1 MDVSKSFKFISVI
14 LILSLVLAACSS
26 NGGKEGSNDS
36 ESLDLQING
45 DVPTMDSAMATDA
58 LSFDM
63 FFQTMEGLYT
73 LDKDDKAIP
82 AVAKGEPKI
91 SNDGKKWTIKLREDA
106 KWSNGDPV
114 TAHDFVFA
122 WRKVLDPDTASEY
135 AYILYDLKNAE
146 AVNSGDKKPEEL
158 GVKAVDDYTLEFE
171 LTKSLPY
178 YKELLS
184 FGTFM
189 PQNEKFV
196 KKQGDKYGT
205 TLKTTLYNGPFKMKE
220 WKSDDKVVL
229 EKNNKYWDKD
239 KVKLQELNYKVIK
252 EASTAVN
259 LYETDK
265 LDIVDLPSE
274 QVDKYKDDKAFN
286 TELDTITFYFKL
298 NEDTVPEFKNKD
310 FRLAFAKAIDKK
322 SYVDN
327 NLNNGSIPTDKF
339 VPKGFVKDG
348 NDKEYQDGV
357 NVDNGYDV
365 KAAKAHFDKAKKAL
379 GKDKFTIELMTY
391 DRDTA
396 KRDAEYF
403 KEQLEK
409 NLDGVTIKIKQTPF
423 KQKLDLVSK
432 GEYEMSLENWIP
444 DYPDPMTFLE
454 LYVTDGSHNNTG
466 WSNTEYDDIIKK
478 ADTTLSNKPEER
490 ITELQHAEEL
500 LLNDAGIVPLYQ
512 VGTAQ
517 LQKPNVKNVV
527 NHQFGGVSTLKEA
540 YIEQ

>member
-1 MDVSKSFKFISVI
+1 MSKIFKVLTMMLVAV
-14 LILSLVLAACSS
+14 LILSACSS
-26 NGGKEGSNDS
+26 GGGSKGKSD
-36 ESLDLQING
+36 ETLDLQING
-45 DVPTMDSAMATDA
+45 DVPTMDSAMATDG

-82 AVAKGEPKI
+82 AVAKGDPKI
-91 SNDGKKWTIKLREDA
+91 TNDGKKWTIKLRDDA

-122 WRKVLDPDTASEY
+122 WRKVVDPDTASEY
-135 AYILYDLKNAE
+135 AYILYDIKNAE
-146 AVNSGDKKPEEL
+146 EINSGDKKPEEL
-158 GVKAVDDYTLEFE
+158 GVKAVDDHTLEFE

-205 TLKTTLYNGPFKMKE
+205 TVKTTLYNGPFKMTD
-220 WKSDDKVVL
+220 WKTDDKVTL
-229 EKNNKYWDKD
+229 EKNDDYWDKD
-239 KVKLQELNYKVIK
+239 KVKLNKVNYKVVK

-259 LYETDK
+259 LYETNK
-265 LDIVDLPSE
+265 LDIVDLPAE
-274 QVDKYKDDKAFN
+274 QVKKYKDDKAFN
-286 TELDTITFYFKL
+286 TELDTVTYYFKL
-298 NEDTVPEFKNKD
+298 NEDTVPEFKNED
-310 FRLAFAKAIDKK
+310 FRLAFAKAIDKEA
-322 SYVDN
+322 YVKN
-327 NLNNGSIPTDKF
+327 NLNNGSIPTDNF
-339 VPKGFVKDG
+339 VPKDFVKDSKG
-348 NDKEYQDGV
+348 KEYQDGV
-357 NVDNGYDV
+357 KNTNQYNV
-365 KAAKAHFDKAKKAL
+365 KEAKEHYEKAKKAL

-391 DRDTA
+391 DKDTA

-409 NLDGVTIKIKQTPF
+409 NLDGVTIKIKQQPF

-466 WSNTEYDDIIKK
+466 WSNKEYDSIIKA
-478 ADTTLSNKPEER
+478 ADSSLASNPDKRLS
-490 ITELQHAEEL
+490 ELQRAEGM
-500 LLNDAGIVPLYQ
+500 LLNEAGIVPLYQ
-512 VGTAQ
+512 VGVAQ

-540 YIEQ
+540 YIEK

>member
-1 MDVSKSFKFISVI
+1 MSKFIKVI
-14 LILSLVLAACSS
+14 AIMLTAVLVLSACSS
-26 NGGKEGSNDS
+26 GGGSKKSKSD
-36 ESLDLQING
+36 ETLDLQING
-45 DVPTMDSAMATDA
+45 DVPTMDSAMATDG

-73 LDKDDKAIP
+73 LDKNDKAIP
-82 AVAKGEPKI
+82 AIAKGDPKI
-91 SNDGKKWTIKLREDA
+91 TNDGKKWTIKLRDDA

-114 TAHDFVFA
+114 TANDFVYA
-122 WRKVLDPDTASEY
+122 WRKVVNPDTASEY
-135 AYILYDLKNAE
+135 AYILFDIKNAE
-146 AVNSGDKKPEEL
+146 AINTGKKKPEEL
-158 GVKAVDDYTLEFE
+158 GVKAVDDHTLEFE

-196 KKQGDKYGT
+196 EKQGDKYGT
-205 TLKTTLYNGPFKMKE
+205 TVKSTLYNGPFKMSDWE
-220 WKSDDKVVL
+220 TDDKVTL
-229 EKNNKYWDKD
+229 TKNDKYWDKD
-239 KVKLQELNYKVIK
+239 KVKLKKVNYKVVK

-259 LYETDK
+259 LYETNK
-265 LDIVDLPSE
+265 LDIVDIPAE
-274 QVDKYKDDKAFN
+274 QVKKYKDKKEFS
-286 TELDTITFYFKL
+286 TELGTVTYYFKL

-310 FRLAFAKAIDKK
+310 FRLAFAKAIDKEA
-322 SYVDN
+322 YVKN
-327 NLNNGSIPTDKF
+327 NLNNGSIPSDNF
-339 VPKGFVKDG
+339 VPKGFVKDSKG
-348 NDKEYQDGV
+348 KEYQDGV
-357 NVDNGYDV
+357 KNKNQYNV
-365 KAAKAHFDKAKKAL
+365 KEAKAHLEKAKKAL

-391 DRDTA
+391 DKDTS

-409 NLDGVTIKIKQTPF
+409 NLDGVTIKIKQQPF

-466 WSNTEYDDIIKK
+466 WSNKSYDSIIKA
-478 ADTTLSNKPEER
+478 ADSSLASNPDKRLS
-490 ITELQHAEEL
+490 ELQRAEGM
-500 LLNDAGIVPLYQ
+500 LLNEAGIVPLYQ
-512 VGTAQ
+512 VGVAQ
-517 LQKPNVKNVV
+517 MQKSNVKNVV

-540 YIEQ
+540 YIEK

>member
-1 MDVSKSFKFISVI
+1 MSKILKVLTMMLVAV
-14 LILSLVLAACSS
+14 LILSACSS
-26 NGGKEGSNDS
+26 GGGSKGKSD
-36 ESLDLQING
+36 ETLDLQING
-45 DVPTMDSAMATDA
+45 DVPTMDSAMATDG

-82 AVAKGEPKI
+82 AVAKGDPKI
-91 SNDGKKWTIKLREDA
+91 TNDGKKWTIKLRDDA

-122 WRKVLDPDTASEY
+122 WRKVVDPDTASEY
-135 AYILYDLKNAE
+135 AYILYDIKNAE
-146 AVNSGDKKPEEL
+146 EINSGDKKPEEL
-158 GVKAVDDYTLEFE
+158 GVKAVDDHTLEFE

-205 TLKTTLYNGPFKMKE
+205 TVKTTLYNGPFKMTD
-220 WKSDDKVVL
+220 WKTDDKVTL
-229 EKNNKYWDKD
+229 EKNDDYWDKD
-239 KVKLQELNYKVIK
+239 KVKLNKVNYKVVK

-259 LYETDK
+259 LYETNK
-265 LDIVDLPSE
+265 LDIVDLPAE
-274 QVDKYKDDKAFN
+274 QVKKYKDDKAFN
-286 TELDTITFYFKL
+286 TELDTVTYYFKL
-298 NEDTVPEFKNKD
+298 NEDTVPEFKNED
-310 FRLAFAKAIDKK
+310 FRLAFAKAIDKEA
-322 SYVDN
+322 YVKN
-327 NLNNGSIPTDKF
+327 NLNNGSIPTDNF
-339 VPKGFVKDG
+339 VPKDFVKDSKG
-348 NDKEYQDGV
+348 KEYQDGV
-357 NVDNGYDV
+357 KNTNQYNV
-365 KAAKAHFDKAKKAL
+365 KEAKEHYEKAKKAL

-391 DRDTA
+391 DKDTA

-409 NLDGVTIKIKQTPF
+409 NLDGVMIKIKQQPF

-466 WSNTEYDDIIKK
+466 WSNKEYDSIIKA
-478 ADTTLSNKPEER
+478 ADSSLASNPDKRLS
-490 ITELQHAEEL
+490 ELQRAEGM
-500 LLNDAGIVPLYQ
+500 LLNEAGIVPLYQ
-512 VGTAQ
+512 VGVAQ

-540 YIEQ
+540 YIEK

>member
-1 MDVSKSFKFISVI
+1 MSKIFKV
-14 LILSLVLAACSS
+14 LTMMLAAVLVLSACSS
-26 NGGKEGSNDS
+26 GGGSKGKSD
-36 ESLDLQING
+36 ETLDLQING
-45 DVPTMDSAMATDA
+45 DIPTMDSAMATDG

-82 AVAKGEPKI
+82 AVAKGDPKI
-91 SNDGKKWTIKLREDA
+91 TNDGKKWTIKLRDDA

-122 WRKVLDPDTASEY
+122 WRKVVDPDTASEY
-135 AYILYDLKNAE
+135 AYILYDIKNAE
-146 AVNSGDKKPEEL
+146 EINSGDKKPEEL

-205 TLKTTLYNGPFKMKE
+205 TVKTTLYNGPFKMTE
-220 WKSDDKVVL
+220 WKTDDKVTL
-229 EKNNKYWDKD
+229 EKNDDYWDKD
-239 KVKLQELNYKVIK
+239 KVKLNKVNYKVVK

-259 LYETDK
+259 LYETNK
-265 LDIVDLPSE
+265 LDIVDLPAE
-274 QVDKYKDDKAFN
+274 QVKKYKDDKAFN
-286 TELDTITFYFKL
+286 TELDTVTYYFKL
-298 NEDTVPEFKNKD
+298 NEDTVPEFKNED
-310 FRLAFAKAIDKK
+310 FRLAFAKAIDKEA
-322 SYVDN
+322 YVKN
-327 NLNNGSIPTDKF
+327 NLNNGSIPTDNF
-339 VPKGFVKDG
+339 VPKDFVKDSKG
-348 NDKEYQDGV
+348 KEYQDGV
-357 NVDNGYDV
+357 KNTNQYNV
-365 KAAKAHFDKAKKAL
+365 KEAKEHYEKAKKAL

-391 DRDTA
+391 DKDTA

-409 NLDGVTIKIKQTPF
+409 NLDGVTIKIKQQPF

-466 WSNTEYDDIIKK
+466 WSNKEYDSIIKA
-478 ADTTLSNKPEER
+478 ADSSLASDPDKRLS
-490 ITELQHAEEL
+490 ELQRAEGM
-500 LLNDAGIVPLYQ
+500 LLNEAGIVPLYQ
-512 VGTAQ
+512 VGVAQ

-540 YIEQ
+540 YIEK

>member
-1 MDVSKSFKFISVI
+1 MSKIFKV
-14 LILSLVLAACSS
+14 LTMMLAAVLVLSACSS
-26 NGGKEGSNDS
+26 GGGSKGKSD
-36 ESLDLQING
+36 ETLDLQING
-45 DVPTMDSAMATDA
+45 DIPTMDSAMATDG

-82 AVAKGEPKI
+82 AVAKGDPKI
-91 SNDGKKWTIKLREDA
+91 TNDGKKWTIKLRDDA

-122 WRKVLDPDTASEY
+122 WRKVVDPDTASEY
-135 AYILYDLKNAE
+135 AYILYDIKNAE
-146 AVNSGDKKPEEL
+146 EINSGDKKPEEL
-158 GVKAVDDYTLEFE
+158 GVKAVDDHTLEFE

-205 TLKTTLYNGPFKMKE
+205 TVKTTLYNGPFKMTE
-220 WKSDDKVVL
+220 WKTDDKVTL
-229 EKNNKYWDKD
+229 EKNDDYWDKD
-239 KVKLQELNYKVIK
+239 KVKLNKVNYKVVK

-259 LYETDK
+259 LYETNK
-265 LDIVDLPSE
+265 LDIVDLPAE
-274 QVDKYKDDKAFN
+274 QVKKYKDDKAFN
-286 TELDTITFYFKL
+286 TELDTVTYYFKL
-298 NEDTVPEFKNKD
+298 NEDTVPEFKNED
-310 FRLAFAKAIDKK
+310 FRLAFAKAIDKEA
-322 SYVDN
+322 YVKN
-327 NLNNGSIPTDKF
+327 NLNNGSIPTDNF
-339 VPKGFVKDG
+339 VPKDFVKDSKG
-348 NDKEYQDGV
+348 KEYQDGV
-357 NVDNGYDV
+357 KNTNQYNV
-365 KAAKAHFDKAKKAL
+365 KEAKEHYEKAKKAL

-391 DRDTA
+391 DKDTA

-409 NLDGVTIKIKQTPF
+409 NLDGVTIKIKQQPF

-466 WSNTEYDDIIKK
+466 WSNKEYDSIIKA
-478 ADTTLSNKPEER
+478 ADSSLASDPDKRLS
-490 ITELQHAEEL
+490 ELQRAEGM
-500 LLNDAGIVPLYQ
+500 LLNEAGIVPLYQ
-512 VGTAQ
+512 VGVAQ
-517 LQKPNVKNVV
+517 LQKSNVKNVV

-540 YIEQ
+540 YIEK

>member
-1 MDVSKSFKFISVI
+1 MSKIFKV
-14 LILSLVLAACSS
+14 LTMMLAAVLVLSACSS
-26 NGGKEGSNDS
+26 GGGSKGKSD
-36 ESLDLQING
+36 ETLDLQING
-45 DVPTMDSAMATDA
+45 DIPTMDSAMATDG

-82 AVAKGEPKI
+82 AVAKGDPKI
-91 SNDGKKWTIKLREDA
+91 TNDGKKWTIKLRDDA

-122 WRKVLDPDTASEY
+122 WRKVVDPDTASEY
-135 AYILYDLKNAE
+135 AYILYDIKNAE
-146 AVNSGDKKPEEL
+146 EINSGDKKPEEL
-158 GVKAVDDYTLEFE
+158 GVKAVDDHTLEFE

-196 KKQGDKYGT
+196 KKQDDKYGT
-205 TLKTTLYNGPFKMKE
+205 TVKTTLYNGPFKMTE
-220 WKSDDKVVL
+220 WKTDDKVTL
-229 EKNNKYWDKD
+229 EKNDDYWDKD
-239 KVKLQELNYKVIK
+239 KVKLNKVNYKVVK

-259 LYETDK
+259 LYETNK
-265 LDIVDLPSE
+265 LDIVDLPAE
-274 QVDKYKDDKAFN
+274 QVKKYKDDKAFN
-286 TELDTITFYFKL
+286 TELDTVTYYFKL
-298 NEDTVPEFKNKD
+298 NEDTVPEFKNED
-310 FRLAFAKAIDKK
+310 FRLAFAKAIDKEA
-322 SYVDN
+322 YVKN
-327 NLNNGSIPTDKF
+327 NLNNGSIPTDNF
-339 VPKGFVKDG
+339 VPKDFVKDSKG
-348 NDKEYQDGV
+348 KEYQDGV
-357 NVDNGYDV
+357 KNTNQYNV
-365 KAAKAHFDKAKKAL
+365 KEAKEHYEKAKKAL

-391 DRDTA
+391 DKDTA

-409 NLDGVTIKIKQTPF
+409 NLDGVTIKIKQQPF

-466 WSNTEYDDIIKK
+466 WSNKEYDSIIKA
-478 ADTTLSNKPEER
+478 ADSSLASDPDKRLS
-490 ITELQHAEEL
+490 ELQRAEGM
-500 LLNDAGIVPLYQ
+500 LLNEAGIVPLYQ
-512 VGTAQ
+512 VGVAQ

-540 YIEQ
+540 YIEK

>member
-1 MDVSKSFKFISVI
+1 MSKILKVLTMMLVAV
-14 LILSLVLAACSS
+14 LILSACSS
-26 NGGKEGSNDS
+26 GGGSKGKSD
-36 ESLDLQING
+36 ETLDLQING
-45 DVPTMDSAMATDA
+45 DVPTMDSAMATDG

-82 AVAKGEPKI
+82 AVAKGDPKI
-91 SNDGKKWTIKLREDA
+91 TNDGKKWTIKLRDDA

-122 WRKVLDPDTASEY
+122 WRKVVDPDTASEY
-135 AYILYDLKNAE
+135 AYILYDIKNAE
-146 AVNSGDKKPEEL
+146 EINSGDKKPEEL
-158 GVKAVDDYTLEFE
+158 GVKAVDDHTLEFE

-205 TLKTTLYNGPFKMKE
+205 TVKTTLYNGPFKMTD
-220 WKSDDKVVL
+220 WKTDDKVTL
-229 EKNNKYWDKD
+229 EKNDDYWDKD
-239 KVKLQELNYKVIK
+239 KVKLNKVNYKVVK

-259 LYETDK
+259 LYETNK
-265 LDIVDLPSE
+265 LDIVDLPAE
-274 QVDKYKDDKAFN
+274 QVKKYKDDKAFN
-286 TELDTITFYFKL
+286 TELDTVTYYFKL
-298 NEDTVPEFKNKD
+298 NEDTVPEFKNED
-310 FRLAFAKAIDKK
+310 FRLAFAKAIDKEA
-322 SYVDN
+322 YVKN
-327 NLNNGSIPTDKF
+327 NLNNGSIPTDDF
-339 VPKGFVKDG
+339 VPKDFVKDSKG
-348 NDKEYQDGV
+348 KEYQDGV
-357 NVDNGYDV
+357 KNTNQYNV
-365 KAAKAHFDKAKKAL
+365 KEAKEHYEKAKKAL

-391 DRDTA
+391 DKDTA

-409 NLDGVTIKIKQTPF
+409 NLDGVTIKIKQQPF

-466 WSNTEYDDIIKK
+466 WSNKEYDSIIKA
-478 ADTTLSNKPEER
+478 ADSSLASNPDKRLS
-490 ITELQHAEEL
+490 ELQRAEGM
-500 LLNDAGIVPLYQ
+500 LLNEAGIVPLYQ
-512 VGTAQ
+512 VGVAQ

-540 YIEQ
+540 YIEK

>member
-1 MDVSKSFKFISVI
+1 MSKILKVLTMMLVAV
-14 LILSLVLAACSS
+14 LILSACSS
-26 NGGKEGSNDS
+26 GGGSKGKSD
-36 ESLDLQING
+36 ETLDLQING
-45 DVPTMDSAMATDA
+45 DVPTMDSAMATDG

-82 AVAKGEPKI
+82 AVAKGDPKI
-91 SNDGKKWTIKLREDA
+91 TNDGKKWTIKLRDDA

-122 WRKVLDPDTASEY
+122 WRKVVDPDTASEY
-135 AYILYDLKNAE
+135 AYILYDIKNAE
-146 AVNSGDKKPEEL
+146 EINSGDKKPEEL
-158 GVKAVDDYTLEFE
+158 GVKAVDDHTLEFE

-205 TLKTTLYNGPFKMKE
+205 TVKTTLYNGPFKMID
-220 WKSDDKVVL
+220 WKTDDKVTL
-229 EKNNKYWDKD
+229 EKNDDYWDKD
-239 KVKLQELNYKVIK
+239 KVKLNKVNYKVVK

-259 LYETDK
+259 LYETNK
-265 LDIVDLPSE
+265 LDIVDLPAE
-274 QVDKYKDDKAFN
+274 QVKKYKDDKAFN
-286 TELDTITFYFKL
+286 TELDTVTYYFKL
-298 NEDTVPEFKNKD
+298 NEDTVPEFKNED
-310 FRLAFAKAIDKK
+310 FRLAFAKAIDKEA
-322 SYVDN
+322 YVKN
-327 NLNNGSIPTDKF
+327 NLNNGSIPTDNF
-339 VPKGFVKDG
+339 VPKDFVKDSKG
-348 NDKEYQDGV
+348 KEYQDGV
-357 NVDNGYDV
+357 KNTNQYNV
-365 KAAKAHFDKAKKAL
+365 KEAKEHYEKAKKAL

-391 DRDTA
+391 DKDTA

-409 NLDGVTIKIKQTPF
+409 NLDGVTIKIKQQPF

-466 WSNTEYDDIIKK
+466 WSNKEYDSIIKA
-478 ADTTLSNKPEER
+478 ADSSLASNPDKRLS
-490 ITELQHAEEL
+490 ELQRAEGM
-500 LLNDAGIVPLYQ
+500 LLNEAGIVPLYQ
-512 VGTAQ
+512 VGVAQ

-540 YIEQ
+540 YIEK

>member
-1 MDVSKSFKFISVI
+1 MSKILKVLTMMLVAV
-14 LILSLVLAACSS
+14 LILSACSS
-26 NGGKEGSNDS
+26 GGGSKGKS
-36 ESLDLQING
+36 GETLDLQING
-45 DVPTMDSAMATDA
+45 DVPTMDSAMATDG

-82 AVAKGEPKI
+82 AVAKGDPKI
-91 SNDGKKWTIKLREDA
+91 TNDGKKWTIKLRDDA

-122 WRKVLDPDTASEY
+122 WRKVVDPDTASEY
-135 AYILYDLKNAE
+135 AYILYDIKNAE
-146 AVNSGDKKPEEL
+146 EINSGDKKPEEL
-158 GVKAVDDYTLEFE
+158 GVKAVDDHTLEFE

-205 TLKTTLYNGPFKMKE
+205 TVKTTLYNGPFKMTD
-220 WKSDDKVVL
+220 WKTDDKVTL
-229 EKNNKYWDKD
+229 EKNDDYWDKD
-239 KVKLQELNYKVIK
+239 KVKLNKVNYKVVK

-259 LYETDK
+259 LYETNK
-265 LDIVDLPSE
+265 LDIVDLPAE
-274 QVDKYKDDKAFN
+274 QVKKYKDDKAFN
-286 TELDTITFYFKL
+286 TELDPVTYYFKL
-298 NEDTVPEFKNKD
+298 NEDTVPEFKNED
-310 FRLAFAKAIDKK
+310 FRLAFAKAIDKEA
-322 SYVDN
+322 YVKN
-327 NLNNGSIPTDKF
+327 NLNNGSIPTDNF
-339 VPKGFVKDG
+339 VPKDFVKDSKG
-348 NDKEYQDGV
+348 KEYQDGV
-357 NVDNGYDV
+357 KNTNQYNV
-365 KAAKAHFDKAKKAL
+365 KEAKEHYEKAKKAL

-391 DRDTA
+391 DKDTA

-409 NLDGVTIKIKQTPF
+409 NLDGVTIKIKQQPF

-466 WSNTEYDDIIKK
+466 WSNKEYDSIIKA
-478 ADTTLSNKPEER
+478 ADSSLASNPDKRLS
-490 ITELQHAEEL
+490 ELQRAEGM
-500 LLNDAGIVPLYQ
+500 LLNEAGIVPLYQ
-512 VGTAQ
+512 VGVAQ

-540 YIEQ
+540 YIEK

>member
-1 MDVSKSFKFISVI
+1 MSKIFKV
-14 LILSLVLAACSS
+14 LTMMLAAVLVLSACSS
-26 NGGKEGSNDS
+26 GGGSKGKSD
-36 ESLDLQING
+36 ETLDLQING
-45 DVPTMDSAMATDA
+45 DIPTMDSAMATDG

-82 AVAKGEPKI
+82 AVAKGDPKI
-91 SNDGKKWTIKLREDA
+91 TNDGKKWTIKLRDDA

-122 WRKVLDPDTASEY
+122 WRKVVDPDTASEY
-135 AYILYDLKNAE
+135 AYILYDIKNAE
-146 AVNSGDKKPEEL
+146 EINSGDKKPEEL
-158 GVKAVDDYTLEFE
+158 GVKAVDDHTLEFE

-205 TLKTTLYNGPFKMKE
+205 TVKTTLYNGPFKMTE
-220 WKSDDKVVL
+220 WKTDDKVTL
-229 EKNNKYWDKD
+229 EKNDDYWDKD
-239 KVKLQELNYKVIK
+239 KVKLNKVNYKVVK

-259 LYETDK
+259 LYETNK
-265 LDIVDLPSE
+265 LDIVDLPAE
-274 QVDKYKDDKAFN
+274 QVKKYKDDKAFN
-286 TELDTITFYFKL
+286 TELDTVTYYFKL

-310 FRLAFAKAIDKK
+310 FRLAFAKAIDKEA
-322 SYVDN
+322 YVKN
-327 NLNNGSIPTDKF
+327 NLNNGSIPTDNF
-339 VPKGFVKDG
+339 VPKDFVKDSKG
-348 NDKEYQDGV
+348 KEYQDGV
-357 NVDNGYDV
+357 KNTNQYNV
-365 KAAKAHFDKAKKAL
+365 KEAKEHYEKAKKAL

-391 DRDTA
+391 DKDTA

-409 NLDGVTIKIKQTPF
+409 NLDGVTIKIKQQPF

-466 WSNTEYDDIIKK
+466 WSNKEYDSIIKA
-478 ADTTLSNKPEER
+478 ADSSLASDPDKRLS
-490 ITELQHAEEL
+490 ELQRAEGM
-500 LLNDAGIVPLYQ
+500 LLNEAGIVPLYQ
-512 VGTAQ
+512 VGVAQ

-540 YIEQ
+540 YIEK

>member
-1 MDVSKSFKFISVI
+1 MSKIFKV
-14 LILSLVLAACSS
+14 LTMMLAAVLVLSACSS
-26 NGGKEGSNDS
+26 GGGSKGKSD
-36 ESLDLQING
+36 ETLDLQING
-45 DVPTMDSAMATDA
+45 DIPTMDSAMATDG

-82 AVAKGEPKI
+82 AVAKGDPKI
-91 SNDGKKWTIKLREDA
+91 TNDGKKWTIKLRDDA

-122 WRKVLDPDTASEY
+122 WRKVVDPDTASEY
-135 AYILYDLKNAE
+135 AYILYDIKNAE
-146 AVNSGDKKPEEL
+146 EINSGDKKPEEL
-158 GVKAVDDYTLEFE
+158 GVKAVDDHTLEFE

-205 TLKTTLYNGPFKMKE
+205 TVKTTLYNGPFKMTE
-220 WKSDDKVVL
+220 WKTDDKVTL
-229 EKNNKYWDKD
+229 EKNDDYWDKD
-239 KVKLQELNYKVIK
+239 KVKLNKVNYKVVK

-259 LYETDK
+259 LYETNK
-265 LDIVDLPSE
+265 LDIVDLPAE
-274 QVDKYKDDKAFN
+274 QVKKYKDDKAFN
-286 TELDTITFYFKL
+286 TELDTVTYYFKL
-298 NEDTVPEFKNKD
+298 NEDTVPEFKNED
-310 FRLAFAKAIDKK
+310 FRLAFAKAIDKEA
-322 SYVDN
+322 YVKN
-327 NLNNGSIPTDKF
+327 NLNNGSIPTDNF
-339 VPKGFVKDG
+339 VPKDFVKDSKG
-348 NDKEYQDGV
+348 KEYQDGV
-357 NVDNGYDV
+357 KNTNQYNV
-365 KAAKAHFDKAKKAL
+365 KEAKEHYEKAKKAL

-391 DRDTA
+391 DKDTA

-409 NLDGVTIKIKQTPF
+409 NLDGVTIKIKQQPF

-466 WSNTEYDDIIKK
+466 WSNKEYDSIIKA
-478 ADTTLSNKPEER
+478 ADSSLASEPDKRLS
-490 ITELQHAEEL
+490 ELQRAEGM
-500 LLNDAGIVPLYQ
+500 LLNEAGIVPLYQ
-512 VGTAQ
+512 VGVAQ

-540 YIEQ
+540 YIEK

>member
-1 MDVSKSFKFISVI
+1 MSKIFKV
-14 LILSLVLAACSS
+14 LTMMLAAVLVLSACSS
-26 NGGKEGSNDS
+26 GGGSKGKSD
-36 ESLDLQING
+36 ETLDLQING
-45 DVPTMDSAMATDA
+45 DIPTMDSAMATDG

-82 AVAKGEPKI
+82 AVAKGDPKI
-91 SNDGKKWTIKLREDA
+91 TNDGKKWTIKLRDDA

-122 WRKVLDPDTASEY
+122 WRKVVDPDTASEY
-135 AYILYDLKNAE
+135 AYILYDIKNAE
-146 AVNSGDKKPEEL
+146 EINSGDKKPEEL
-158 GVKAVDDYTLEFE
+158 GVKAVDDHTLEFE

-205 TLKTTLYNGPFKMKE
+205 TVKTTLYNGPFKMTE
-220 WKSDDKVVL
+220 WKTDDKVTL
-229 EKNNKYWDKD
+229 EKNDDYWDKD
-239 KVKLQELNYKVIK
+239 KVKLNKVNYKVVK

-259 LYETDK
+259 LYETNK
-265 LDIVDLPSE
+265 LDIVDLPAE
-274 QVDKYKDDKAFN
+274 QVKKYKDDKAFN
-286 TELDTITFYFKL
+286 TELDTVTYYFKL
-298 NEDTVPEFKNKD
+298 NEDTVPEFKNED
-310 FRLAFAKAIDKK
+310 FRLAFAKAIDKEA
-322 SYVDN
+322 YVKN
-327 NLNNGSIPTDKF
+327 NLNNGSIPTDNF
-339 VPKGFVKDG
+339 VPKDFVKDSKG
-348 NDKEYQDGV
+348 KEYQDGV
-357 NVDNGYDV
+357 KNTNQYNV
-365 KAAKAHFDKAKKAL
+365 KEAKEHYEKAKKAL
-379 GKDKFTIELMTY
+379 GKDNFTIELMTY
-391 DRDTA
+391 DKDTA

-409 NLDGVTIKIKQTPF
+409 NLDGVTIKIKQQPF

-466 WSNTEYDDIIKK
+466 WSNKEYDSIIKA
-478 ADTTLSNKPEER
+478 ADSSLASNPDKRLS
-490 ITELQHAEEL
+490 ELQRAESM
-500 LLNDAGIVPLYQ
+500 LLNEAGIVPLYQ
-512 VGTAQ
+512 VGVAQ

-540 YIEQ
+540 YIEK

>member
-1 MDVSKSFKFISVI
+1 MSKILKVLTMMLVAV
-14 LILSLVLAACSS
+14 LILSACSS
-26 NGGKEGSNDS
+26 GGGSKGKS
-36 ESLDLQING
+36 GETLDLQING
-45 DVPTMDSAMATDA
+45 DVPTMDSAMATDG

-82 AVAKGEPKI
+82 AVAKGDPKI
-91 SNDGKKWTIKLREDA
+91 TNDGKKWTIKLRDDA

-122 WRKVLDPDTASEY
+122 WRKVVDPDTASEY
-135 AYILYDLKNAE
+135 AYILYDIKNAE
-146 AVNSGDKKPEEL
+146 EINSGDKKPEEL
-158 GVKAVDDYTLEFE
+158 GVKAVDDHTLEFE

-205 TLKTTLYNGPFKMKE
+205 TVKTTLYNGPFKMTD
-220 WKSDDKVVL
+220 WKTDDKVTL
-229 EKNNKYWDKD
+229 EKNDDYWDKD
-239 KVKLQELNYKVIK
+239 KVKLNKVNYKVVK

-259 LYETDK
+259 LYETNK
-265 LDIVDLPSE
+265 LDIVDLPAE
-274 QVDKYKDDKAFN
+274 QVKKYKDDKAFN
-286 TELDTITFYFKL
+286 TELDTVTYYFKL
-298 NEDTVPEFKNKD
+298 NEDTVPEFKNED
-310 FRLAFAKAIDKK
+310 FRLAFAKAIDKEA
-322 SYVDN
+322 YVKN
-327 NLNNGSIPTDKF
+327 NLNNGSIPTDNF
-339 VPKGFVKDG
+339 VPKDFVKDSKG
-348 NDKEYQDGV
+348 KEYQDGV
-357 NVDNGYDV
+357 KNTNQYNV
-365 KAAKAHFDKAKKAL
+365 KEAKEHYEKAKKAL

-391 DRDTA
+391 DKDTA

-409 NLDGVTIKIKQTPF
+409 NLDGVTIKIKQQPF

-466 WSNTEYDDIIKK
+466 WSNKEYDSIIKA
-478 ADTTLSNKPEER
+478 ADSSLASNPDKRLS
-490 ITELQHAEEL
+490 ELQRAEGM
-500 LLNDAGIVPLYQ
+500 LLNEAGIVPLYQ
-512 VGTAQ
+512 VGVAQ

-540 YIEQ
+540 YIEK

>member
-1 MDVSKSFKFISVI
+1 MSKIFKV
-14 LILSLVLAACSS
+14 LTMMLAAVLVLSACSS
-26 NGGKEGSNDS
+26 GGGSKGKSD
-36 ESLDLQING
+36 ETLDLQING
-45 DVPTMDSAMATDA
+45 DIPTMDSAMATDG

-82 AVAKGEPKI
+82 AVAKGDPKI
-91 SNDGKKWTIKLREDA
+91 TNDGKKWTIKLKDDA

-122 WRKVLDPDTASEY
+122 WRKVVDPDTASEY
-135 AYILYDLKNAE
+135 AYILYDIKNAE
-146 AVNSGDKKPEEL
+146 EINSGDKKPEEL
-158 GVKAVDDYTLEFE
+158 GVKAVDDHTLEFE

-205 TLKTTLYNGPFKMKE
+205 TVKTTLYNGPFKMTE
-220 WKSDDKVVL
+220 WKTDDKVTL
-229 EKNNKYWDKD
+229 EKNDDYWDKD
-239 KVKLQELNYKVIK
+239 KVKLNKVNYKVVK

-259 LYETDK
+259 LYETNK
-265 LDIVDLPSE
+265 LDIVDLPAE
-274 QVDKYKDDKAFN
+274 QVKKYKDDKAFN
-286 TELDTITFYFKL
+286 TELDTVTYYFKL
-298 NEDTVPEFKNKD
+298 NEDTVPEFKNED
-310 FRLAFAKAIDKK
+310 FRLAFAKAIDKEA
-322 SYVDN
+322 YVKN
-327 NLNNGSIPTDKF
+327 NLNNGSIPTDNF
-339 VPKGFVKDG
+339 VPKDFVKDSKG
-348 NDKEYQDGV
+348 KEYQDGV
-357 NVDNGYDV
+357 KNTNQYNV
-365 KAAKAHFDKAKKAL
+365 KEAKEHYEKAKKAL

-391 DRDTA
+391 DKDTA

-409 NLDGVTIKIKQTPF
+409 NLDGVTIKIKQQPF

-466 WSNTEYDDIIKK
+466 WSNKEYDSIIKA
-478 ADTTLSNKPEER
+478 ADSSLASDPDKRLS
-490 ITELQHAEEL
+490 ELQRAEGM
-500 LLNDAGIVPLYQ
+500 LLNEAGIVPLYQ
-512 VGTAQ
+512 VGVAQ

-540 YIEQ
+540 YIEK

>member
-1 MDVSKSFKFISVI
+1 MSKILKILTMMLVAV
-14 LILSLVLAACSS
+14 LILSACSS
-26 NGGKEGSNDS
+26 GGGSKGKSD
-36 ESLDLQING
+36 ETLDLQING
-45 DVPTMDSAMATDA
+45 DVPTMDSAMATDG

-82 AVAKGEPKI
+82 AVAKGDPKI
-91 SNDGKKWTIKLREDA
+91 TNDGKKWTIKLRDDA

-114 TAHDFVFA
+114 TAHNFVFA
-122 WRKVLDPDTASEY
+122 WRKVVDPDTASEY
-135 AYILYDLKNAE
+135 AYILYDIKNAE
-146 AVNSGDKKPEEL
+146 EINSGDKKPEEL
-158 GVKAVDDYTLEFE
+158 GVKAVDDHTLEFE

-205 TLKTTLYNGPFKMKE
+205 TVKTTLYNGPFKMTD
-220 WKSDDKVVL
+220 WKTDDKVTL
-229 EKNNKYWDKD
+229 EKNDDYWDKD
-239 KVKLQELNYKVIK
+239 KVKLNKVNYKVVK

-259 LYETDK
+259 LYETNK
-265 LDIVDLPSE
+265 LDIVDLPAE
-274 QVDKYKDDKAFN
+274 QVKKYKDDKAFN
-286 TELDTITFYFKL
+286 TELDTVTYYFKL
-298 NEDTVPEFKNKD
+298 NEDTVPEFKNED
-310 FRLAFAKAIDKK
+310 FRLAFAKAIDKEA
-322 SYVDN
+322 YVKN
-327 NLNNGSIPTDKF
+327 NLNNGSIPTDNF
-339 VPKGFVKDG
+339 VPKDFVKDSKG
-348 NDKEYQDGV
+348 KEYQDGV
-357 NVDNGYDV
+357 KNTNQYNV
-365 KAAKAHFDKAKKAL
+365 KEAKEHYEKAKKAL

-391 DRDTA
+391 DKDTA

-409 NLDGVTIKIKQTPF
+409 NLDGVTIKIKQQPF

-466 WSNTEYDDIIKK
+466 WSNKEYDSIIKA
-478 ADTTLSNKPEER
+478 ADSSLASNPDKRLS
-490 ITELQHAEEL
+490 ELQRAEGM
-500 LLNDAGIVPLYQ
+500 LLNEAGIVPLYQ
-512 VGTAQ
+512 VGVAQ

-540 YIEQ
+540 YIEK

>member
-1 MDVSKSFKFISVI
+1 MSKIFKVLTMMLVAV
-14 LILSLVLAACSS
+14 LILSACSS
-26 NGGKEGSNDS
+26 GGGSKGKSD
-36 ESLDLQING
+36 ETLDLQING
-45 DVPTMDSAMATDA
+45 DVPTMDSAMATDG

-82 AVAKGEPKI
+82 AVAKGDPKI
-91 SNDGKKWTIKLREDA
+91 TSDGKKWTIKLRDDA

-122 WRKVLDPDTASEY
+122 WRKVVDPDTASEY
-135 AYILYDLKNAE
+135 AYILYDIKNAE
-146 AVNSGDKKPEEL
+146 EINSGDKKPEEL
-158 GVKAVDDYTLEFE
+158 GVKAVDDHTLEFE

-205 TLKTTLYNGPFKMKE
+205 TVKTTLYNGPFKMTD
-220 WKSDDKVVL
+220 WKTDDKVTL
-229 EKNNKYWDKD
+229 EKNDDYWDKD
-239 KVKLQELNYKVIK
+239 KVKLNKVNYKVVK

-259 LYETDK
+259 LYETNK
-265 LDIVDLPSE
+265 LDIVDLPAE
-274 QVDKYKDDKAFN
+274 QVKKYKDDKAFN
-286 TELDTITFYFKL
+286 TELDTVTYYFKL
-298 NEDTVPEFKNKD
+298 NEDTVPEFKNED
-310 FRLAFAKAIDKK
+310 FRLAFAKAIDKEA
-322 SYVDN
+322 YVKN
-327 NLNNGSIPTDKF
+327 NLNNGSIPTDNF
-339 VPKGFVKDG
+339 VPKDFVKDSKG
-348 NDKEYQDGV
+348 KEYQDGV
-357 NVDNGYDV
+357 KNTNQYNV
-365 KAAKAHFDKAKKAL
+365 KEAKEHYEKAKKAL

-391 DRDTA
+391 DKDTA

-409 NLDGVTIKIKQTPF
+409 NLDGVTIKIKQQPF

-466 WSNTEYDDIIKK
+466 WSNKEYDSIIKA
-478 ADTTLSNKPEER
+478 ADSSLASNPDKRLS
-490 ITELQHAEEL
+490 ELQRAEGM
-500 LLNDAGIVPLYQ
+500 LLNEAGIVPLYQ
-512 VGTAQ
+512 VGVAQ

-540 YIEQ
+540 YIEK